1 MSFNLK
7 TSIALEGKSK
17 EESNPKIKLREKNKK
32 RILKGTSKK
41 APVIKGK
48 VKSIHSDKLRK
59 EGEET
64 KRSPKD
70 SLNYKRYVISI
81 ETTNEQFTTITIYD
95 RFLGRENGRHTFRT
109 CNEKLKEKV
118 AGWVK
123 HIGAKTCSTVLIE
136 LN

>member
-17 EESNPKIKLREKNKK
+17 KEPSLKIKLREKNKK
-32 RILKGTSKK
+32 RILKATSKK

-109 CNEKLKEKV
+109 CNKRLKEKV

-123 HIGAKTCSTVLIE
+123 HIGAKTYSTVLIK